1 MTALPVAAV
10 HPASLQGCRM
20 VRLAEP
26 LYVAVVLLVPRVLG
40 EVSVFSSLDG
50 MVSLVSQ
57 VGLPILLV
65 VYFVWR
71 DRLRE
76 ESLVSDLRDN
86 QKYQREVIMQ
96 MMDKGVQA
104 MDRLSEA
111 ISRMGDSRKGGGQ

>member
-26 LYVAVVLLVPRVLG
+26 LYVAAILMVPRLADG
-40 EVSVFSSLDG
+40 AQVFSNMDNL
-50 MVSLVSQ
+50 VSLITQ
-57 VGLPILLV
+57 VGLPIVLV

-71 DRLRE
+71 DRQRE

-86 QKYQREVIMQ
+86 QRYQREVITEIMSR
-96 MMDKGVQA
+96 GIQA
-104 MDRLSEA
+104 MDRLSEVLA
-111 ISRMGDSRKGGGQ
+111 RMSNYRKGGDG